1 MSNTLW
7 PVDVLREA
15 AEVAFESDA
24 AWRHMVMDAGVLQR
38 VLRVIVSNA
47 SEVKGA
53 YPGHQGSSSLEITRA
68 IEAGFDLVRVLAI
81 SGDELRPLAVADSHV
96 HDLFDAVTDV
106 LAGGDMTRARWA
118 RTAC

>member
-1 MSNTLW
+1 MCYS
-7 PVDVLREA
+7 A
-15 AEVAFESDA
+15 CS
-24 AWRHMVMDAGVLQR
+24 
-38 VLRVIVSNA
+38 A
-47 SEVKGA
+47 SSCQTPASA

-68 IEAGFDLVRVLAI
+68 IEAGLDLVRVLAI

-96 HDLFDAVTDV
+96 HDLFDAVMDV

>member
-1 MSNTLW
+1 M
-7 PVDVLREA
+7 LRDA

-24 AWRHMVMDAGVLQR
+24 AWRHMVMDTGVLQR
-38 VLRVIVSNA
+38 VLRIIVSNA

-68 IEAGFDLVRVLAI
+68 IEAGLDLVRVPAI

-96 HDLFDAVTDV
+96 HDLFDTVMDV